1 MNWYLQSGKDSD
13 VVIST
18 RIRYARNFRNYKFG
32 TKDKQEI
39 QKMEEEIKNKLPSIG
54 YGLNI
59 LKMRD
64 MDDIT
69 KMSLLEKNIISPECA
84 MDKNNICEIL
94 INDEENIC
102 IMLNE
107 EEHFRIQVFNGGFDL
122 DNTFNLA
129 REIDKKIENTFD
141 IAKNKK
147 YGYLT
152 NKLTDV
158 GTGMRASVM
167 VHLPG
172 LTKTDNIRKV
182 LENVSKFGLNIRG
195 VYGENS
201 KSTGDMYQISNK
213 QTLGISEDD
222 IIKNLKI
229 ITEKIIEQERAA
241 RRILAKNQ
249 ILLEDMV
256 YRSFGIL
263 SNCRKISAEETR
275 NLLSD
280 IKLGTDL
287 GIIKEIDDSKI
298 LKIYLYTKPANLQK
312 KVGQNLDAFDR
323 DIKRAEVIK
332 DIINEN

>member
-32 TKDKQEI
+32 VETKEEAKKI
-39 QKMEEEIKNKLPSIG
+39 EEEVKSKIMNIG
-54 YGLNI
+54 YGLKL
-59 LKMRD
+59 LKMED
-64 MDDIT
+64 MDDLT

-84 MDKNNICEIL
+84 MDKRGICDIV

-102 IMLNE
+102 ILLNE
-107 EEHFRIQVFNGGFDL
+107 EEHLKLQVFSGSFDI
-122 DNTFNLA
+122 DGAFNLA
-129 REIDKKIENTFD
+129 KEIDRKLEETFD

-158 GTGMRASVM
+158 GTGLRASVM

-172 LTKTDNIRKV
+172 LSKTGNIRKV
-182 LENVSKFGLNIRG
+182 LDSISSFGLNIRG

-201 KSTGDMYQISNK
+201 KASGDMYQISNK
-213 QTLGISEDD
+213 QTLGISEEN
-222 IIKNLKI
+222 IIKNLKV
-229 ITEKIIEQERAA
+229 ITEKVIEQERTA
-241 RRILAKNQ
+241 RRMLAKNQ
-249 ILLEDMV
+249 LMLEDMV
-256 YRSFGIL
+256 YRSYGIL
-263 SNCRKISAEETR
+263 SNCRKISAEEAR

-280 IKLGTDL
+280 VKLGTDL
-287 GIIKEIDDSKI
+287 GIIKEVTDSKV
-298 LKIYLYTKPANLQK
+298 LQMYLYTKPANLQK
-312 KVGQNLDAFDR
+312 KIGQSLDAYDR

-332 DIINEN
+332 QIITS